1 MLQGAFHSSD
11 LWYVFKSLEH
21 CWRPWTE
28 GDWDLS
34 EKMLTAWSN
43 FAKYAD
49 PNGAGQDLGAVWTPY
64 TAATPEFMVF
74 KLDDADAEAS
84 AMGEPLVAPRPAFGP
99 RQ

>member
-28 GDWDLS
+28 GDWALS

-43 FAKYAD
+43 FAKYGE
-49 PNGAGQDLGAVWTPY
+49 PNAPGEEAWTPY
-64 TAATPEFMVF
+64 TAAKPEFMVF
-74 KLDDADAEAS
+74 KLDESDAEAS
-84 AMGEPLVAPRPAFGP
+84 AMGQPLVAPRPVFGP
-99 RQ
+99 RP